1 MKSTDVVVIG
11 GGVIGCSVAYY
22 LAKRGIDVT
31 IVERDD
37 IASGTSG
44 ACDKAVLLQ
53 SKNPGLHLEMALE
66 SVKLFP
72 QLQRDLDTD
81 IEFKNNGG
89 MIVIKTQ
96 EQWQVMQGFVERQK
110 KVGLRVELLG
120 REQALQRQPAFAQ
133 DIVGSTYSPMDGEV
147 NPINL
152 TLGFFRGAKKYRAK
166 PLLSTEVRGIKVE
179 KGRVSSVLTTGEEIL
194 TRFVVNACGVYAPVI
209 GRMVGIDIPIIPRRG
224 QIIVTEPVPHLI
236 HGDVNCARYITAKF
250 KPELLGNDE
259 NARLGIGLSLGQTEN
274 GNLLIGGTR
283 EFVGYDRR
291 TTHRALRAIL
301 KHAVSL
307 VPALKDISIIR
318 SFAGL
323 RPYTPDGLPILGE
336 VENLKG
342 FIMAAGHEGDGIA
355 LSAVTGKIISEIIAD
370 GRTSLNIDMGKLSL
384 SRFKEEDIHGFRESH
399 NCYGNAV

>member
-11 GGVIGCSVAYY
+11 GGVIGCSVAYH
-22 LAKRGIDVT
+22 LVKRGIDVT

-110 KVGLRVELLG
+110 KVGLWVELLG

-152 TLGFFRGAKKYRAK
+152 TLGFFRGAKKYGAK

-224 QIIVTEPVPHLI
+224 QIIVTEPVPPLI

>member
-11 GGVIGCSVAYY
+11 GGVIGCSVAYH
-22 LAKRGIDVT
+22 LVKRGIDVT

-152 TLGFFRGAKKYRAK
+152 TLGFFRGAKKYGAK

-224 QIIVTEPVPHLI
+224 QIIVTEPVPPLI